1 GSRPRRPSVD
11 LPPRSDLAERRRARD
26 GALVRRRGAA
36 GARLRAGPVRRRAR
50 PRRQAGAD
58 RAAARRRLRVHGL
71 PPRLAPRARPP
82 LRLRDARQG
91 PFRLPRPRG
100 GRLMLTNPDW
110 QSLNEQLSARPLR
123 PITLLLLAADL
134 ALLAASWSL
143 WSHGRWWAVL
153 AWPLLLLALIHLY
166 LILHEAIHGSV
177 ARRRWVNH
185 LVGNVCGTTFLLP
198 FFTRQRNHLLHHVWA
213 GHPVGDPENQ
223 KMIARFSVMTA
234 ADARRLELVWR
245 LWLPVITL
253 NHFVDHWR
261 DPVRQLRAGNRSPR
275 IVREARFA
283 LVYLAGYAL
292 VAAALAAAG
301 DL

>member
-1 GSRPRRPSVD
+1 
-11 LPPRSDLAERRRARD
+11 
-26 GALVRRRGAA
+26 
-36 GARLRAGPVRRRAR
+36 
-50 PRRQAGAD
+50 
-58 RAAARRRLRVHGL
+58 
-71 PPRLAPRARPP
+71 
-82 LRLRDARQG
+82 
-91 PFRLPRPRG
+91 
-100 GRLMLTNPDW
+100 
-110 QSLNEQLSARPLR
+110 
-123 PITLLLLAADL
+123 
-134 ALLAASWSL
+134 
-143 WSHGRWWAVL
+143 
-153 AWPLLLLALIHLY
+153 
-166 LILHEAIHGSV
+166 SV

-185 LVGNVCGTTFLLP
+185 LVGNVCGWTFLLP

-253 NHFVDHWR
+253 NHLVDHWR

-301 DL
+301 HLASFLAWYLPPWIALLAFIELVNLPHHA